1 MTDEQGDYQF
11 KYDDKFRKTAERKP
25 LELGEAGITTIKL
38 LNGPKGPVD
47 WVTPPSLFPGQ
58 TITVEGAAAF
68 PIFKH
73 GICIAG
79 KYHDRTRCPQ
89 PSSHFG
95 VAPPRPADLTIADL
109 AAFGTQAPTPKQ
121 ALVATPPRARHG
133 CRLIGSDGQGGG

>member
-11 KYDDKFRKTAERKP
+11 KYDDKYRKTTERKP

-79 KYHDRTRCPQ
+79 KYHD
-89 PSSHFG
+89 
-95 VAPPRPADLTIADL
+95 
-109 AAFGTQAPTPKQ
+109 
-121 ALVATPPRARHG
+121 
-133 CRLIGSDGQGGG
+133 DGQSIPQAALDYELSSLRVALRLSPKTPAWVSVT

>member
-95 VAPPRPADLTIADL
+95 VAPPRL
-109 AAFGTQAPTPKQ
+109 ALYQDFFFFP
-121 ALVATPPRARHG
+121 LRFF
-133 CRLIGSDGQGGG
+133 S

>member
-79 KYHDRTRCPQ
+79 KYHD
-89 PSSHFG
+89 
-95 VAPPRPADLTIADL
+95 
-109 AAFGTQAPTPKQ
+109 
-121 ALVATPPRARHG
+121 
-133 CRLIGSDGQGGG
+133 DGQSIPQAALDYELSSLRVALRLSPKTPAWVSVT